1 MLRNENDPEKNR
13 NHWKYLKAKLK
24 REGNQPGSVT
34 TQFKFTARDGK
45 RRLANVLDSEGVR
58 ELAKQFP
65 GRQANRFLQW
75 FTYGEESIDGLSKAK
90 AYSLF
95 DSSLLESIK
104 VGTVNGLQ
112 QIHAYLFGG
121 LYDFAGQIRTRNIAK
136 GGFQFAMAQFL
147 HQELQKIEQMSE
159 QSFDEI
165 IDKYIEMNIAHPF
178 MEGNGRST
186 RIWLDLILK
195 KRLGKCIDWSKIK
208 KRLCLDAMQTS
219 VVDSHPLKILLF
231 EALTDRIDDRA
242 MFMKGIDYSFYYE
255 EDAFIE

>member
-1 MLRNENDPEKNR
+1 MSKISIRLLDDREVRAVWDEQNAGWWFSVLDIIGVLRNEDDPEKNR
-13 NHWKYLKAKLK
+13 NYWKYLKAKLK

-65 GRQANRFLQW
+65 GREANRFLQW
-75 FTYGEESIDGLSKAK
+75 FTYGEESIDGLSKTK

-95 DSSLLESIK
+95 DSSLFESIE

-136 GGFQFAMAQFL
+136 GGLPVRDGSVSSSGIAEERA
-147 HQELQKIEQMSE
+147 
-159 QSFDEI
+159 DE
-165 IDKYIEMNIAHPF
+165 
-178 MEGNGRST
+178 RT
-186 RIWLDLILK
+186 IL
-195 KRLGKCIDWSKIK
+195 
-208 KRLCLDAMQTS
+208 
-219 VVDSHPLKILLF
+219 
-231 EALTDRIDDRA
+231 
-242 MFMKGIDYSFYYE
+242 
-255 EDAFIE
+255 